1 MKRISIKD
9 VAKSSGVST
18 TTVSQILNGKGGRFS
33 DQTRDRVFKARDELG
48 YIASIAA
55 KTLKGF
61 QSILI
66 GVIVPSFRLPFFAN
80 LIESMENHEAYGV
93 RLVFFAA
100 ADNKI
105 ESAIRSLVAR
115 GVGGL
120 IIGSSIPESMKI
132 YQLLAKQHIP
142 YLVLD
147 QNSNQQA
154 HDRIIVDEFQ
164 GGGLVAN
171 HFIDLGHTKLAIVSP
186 QKMTHNML
194 QRQHGFLEVLA
205 KKKIQP
211 IIINTAGL
219 SKHSGYAVTKKV
231 IASKVS
237 AVFVLNDAMSLG
249 LIRGLIDSGLNIP
262 RDISLAGYDDDDY
275 AQFVTPALTTVSQPV
290 TDIGISAI
298 KLLMN
303 RINYPNLPAQ
313 IQKFNLTLIKRE
325 STSIYGGTV

>member
-1 MKRISIKD
+1 MKRVSIKD

-61 QSILI
+61 HSILI

-80 LIESMENHEAYGV
+80 LIESMEKHEAYGV

-120 IIGSSIPESMKI
+120 IIGRSIPESMKI

-154 HDRIIVDEFQ
+154 HDRIIVDEFR

-171 HFIDLGHTKLAIVSP
+171 HFIGLGHTKLAIVSP

-194 QRQHGFLEVLA
+194 QRQQGFVEVLA
-205 KKKIQP
+205 PKNIQP
-211 IIINTAGL
+211 IIINTADL

-325 STSIYGGTV
+325 STSIYGGTA

>member
-9 VAKSSGVST
+9 VAKKSGVST
-18 TTVSQILNGKGGRFS
+18 ATVSQILNGKGGRFS
-33 DQTRDRVFKARDELG
+33 NQTRERVFRARDELG

-55 KTLKGF
+55 RTLKGF
-61 QSILI
+61 HAILI

-80 LIESMENHEAYGV
+80 LIESMEKHEEYGL

-100 ADNKI
+100 TDNKI
-105 ESAIRSLVAR
+105 ESAIRSLLAR
-115 GVGGL
+115 GVAGL
-120 IIGSSIPESMKI
+120 IIGRSIPESMKI

-147 QNSNQQA
+147 QNSDQQA
-154 HDRIIVDEFQ
+154 RDRIIVDEFQ

-171 HFIDLGHTKLAIVSP
+171 HFVELGHTKIAVVSP

-194 QRQHGFLEVLA
+194 QRRQGFVDALDKQNINPV
-205 KKKIQP
+205 
-211 IIINTAGL
+211 IINTADL

-231 IASKVS
+231 IANKVS

-249 LIRGLIDSGLNIP
+249 LMRGLVDSGVNIP

-290 TDIGISAI
+290 SNIGASAI

-303 RINYPNLPAQ
+303 RINFPNLPTQ
-313 IQKFNLTLIKRE
+313 IQKFNLTLVRRE
-325 STSIYGGTV
+325 STSSYKGIA